1 MALAAAIK
9 RLSNDGVSA
18 RESRQR
24 LRCSELGI
32 AENGLVETSPPR
44 SRDGRNLLH
53 FRYTT
58 RNGSVT
64 GILLV
69 KVFQRQA
76 TATFA
81 ATRYLFG
88 MPECMMPFSHIAQR
102 VVRHKQVASRHILDV
117 PAERIIAQSR
127 FVLCLITLLVAHLQP
142 VKPAQYATAATLIL
156 TAYTIFAAGL
166 VALTYHRFVAPTT
179 QRLIHFADIAIIC
192 VLLFLTEG
200 ATSPSLVLFIFA
212 LLAAVFRRWS
222 WQVVL
227 ATAIAFGLAF
237 LVANIIWGAIAN
249 AEGVERDLTT
259 ISIVRSSCLVVIGAL
274 LAYVSASREGSRAR
288 IERLIQPLGKKNLQ
302 DVLAH
307 AALVA
312 KARGILVVWEEAEE
326 PYVYWGYWRDDRYR
340 EGRESPGTF
349 GDVVDPSLSNSAFL
363 MDCASSKFLLSSAGP
378 KRITSPA
385 IHTDLVA
392 KFAIGKVVTA
402 AFSGTTCA
410 GRVFVLD
417 CGGESDDHLILTNFM
432 ACRIGMRL
440 DRLALQRQ
448 AEVAI
453 ATREKMR
460 LTQDLHDGVLQSLTA
475 AALQLDL
482 VGKSRDTV
490 SRLAVVKQL
499 VAKEQRRIRKFVDQT
514 YVKSIPSLDV
524 VDTNDLQQ
532 VVEDAGRYWN
542 CTTSF
547 SVAPKS
553 ATIAQAL
560 ANQLSFMLAEAVA
573 NAVRHGGASRVDVA
587 IERANEYFCIKVRDN
602 GRGYGYPVRHEHEK
616 PASIRKR
623 VSSLGGSLSVETFSN
638 GTELAIQVPLS

>member
-1 MALAAAIK
+1 MS
-9 RLSNDGVSA
+9 LS
-18 RESRQR
+18 
-24 LRCSELGI
+24 
-32 AENGLVETSPPR
+32 
-44 SRDGRNLLH
+44 H
-53 FRYTT
+53 
-58 RNGSVT
+58 VT
-64 GILLV
+64 
-69 KVFQRQA
+69 
-76 TATFA
+76 
-81 ATRYLFG
+81 
-88 MPECMMPFSHIAQR
+88 QR
-102 VVRHKQVASRHILDV
+102 VVGRKHPASSDMLDV
-117 PAERIIAQSR
+117 PAEQVIAHSR
-127 FVLCLITLLVAHLQP
+127 FILCLITLLVANLQP
-142 VKPAQYATAATLIL
+142 LRPAQYAAAATLIL

-166 VALTYHRFVAPTT
+166 VALTYHRFVAPAT
-179 QRLIHFADIAIIC
+179 QRLIHFTDIAIIS

-200 ATSPSLVLFIFA
+200 ATSPPFVLFIFA
-212 LLAAVFRRWS
+212 LLAAVFRGWN
-222 WQVVL
+222 WQVVF
-227 ATAIAFGLAF
+227 ATAIAFGLALF
-237 LVANIIWGAIAN
+237 VANVICGAIAN
-249 AEGVERDLTT
+249 AEGVEGKETI
-259 ISIVRSSCLVVIGAL
+259 ISIVRSSCLLVIGAL

-288 IERLIQPLGKKNLQ
+288 IERLVQPLGKKNLQ

-307 AALVA
+307 IALVA

-326 PYVYWGYWRDDRYR
+326 PYVYWGYWRDNLYQ

-349 GDVVDPSLSNSAFL
+349 GDVVDPNLGDSAFL
-363 MDCASSKFLLSSAGP
+363 IDCASSKLLLSSAGP
-378 KRITSPA
+378 QRITSPA
-385 IHTDLVA
+385 IHKDLVA

-417 CGGESDDHLILTNFM
+417 CNGESDDRLTLTNFM

-482 VGKSRDTV
+482 ADKSRDSV
-490 SRLAVVKQL
+490 SHLAVVKQL

-514 YVKSIPSLDV
+514 YLKSIPNLDV
-524 VDTNDLQQ
+524 VEANDLRQ

-547 SVAPKS
+547 SVASGS
-553 ATIAQAL
+553 ATVPETL
-560 ANQLSFMLAEAVA
+560 AEELSFMLAEAVA

-587 IERANEYFCIKVRDN
+587 IERANNYFCIKVRDD
-602 GRGYGYPVRHEHEK
+602 GRGYGYPVTHEHEK

-623 VSSLGGSLSVETFSN
+623 VSGLGGSLSVETFSN
-638 GTELAIQVPLS
+638 GTELTIQVPLS